1 MNFFNTYTFGGL
13 IYMLS
18 CYIRTRIFYPK
29 SRIIRFPL
37 DIRGRKYVDLG
48 TGLTLGKYCRFEVFP
63 HLMVNN
69 TNKKLIIGSDVQ
81 MNDNVHICAMEKV
94 QIGNNVLMASNIYI
108 SDNSHGC
115 YKEGVG
121 NNSDPLVPP
130 IKRCYDIKPVII
142 GDNVWIG
149 QGVVVNPGVSIGA
162 GTIIGANS
170 VVTHSFPNNCIIAG
184 APAKII
190 KKYSSESKTWVSYK
204 E

>member
-1 MNFFNTYTFGGL
+1 MF
-13 IYMLS
+13 S
-18 CYIRTRIFYPK
+18 CYIRTRVFYPS
-29 SRIIRFPL
+29 SRIIRFPF
-37 DIRGRKYVDLG
+37 DIRGGKYIDLG

-63 HLMVNN
+63 HFMVHNFE
-69 TNKKLIIGSDVQ
+69 KKLVIGSDVQ

-115 YKEGVG
+115 YKDVTG
-121 NNSDPLVPP
+121 NISDPSVPP
-130 IKRCYDIKPVII
+130 IKRDYDIKPVYI

-149 QGVVVNPGVSIGA
+149 QGVVINPGVRIGA
-162 GTIIGANS
+162 GTIVGANS
-170 VVTHSFPNNCIIAG
+170 VVTHSFPDNCIVAG

-190 KKYSSESKTWVSYK
+190 KKYSSELKKWVAYK